1 MFYFCPMNNKL
12 GIAEFEEVLLEKL
25 SSITVNKEFFINNID
40 NWDSLL
46 CKLYDDYLIED
57 NTITDKALYVFRDL
71 FFEYNDEDDVNDLLN
86 Y

>member
-1 MFYFCPMNNKL
+1 MNNKL